1 MTSNKE
7 IIKGLKQAYHSLGVD
22 SASIERN
29 RAKLLAYF
37 KENFPYQ
44 KESFIFYLKPV
55 LVSLVILFVIIT
67 GLVGLI
73 NEAKG
78 SLPGS
83 QLYVLKRTYEELTL
97 KFLPKEERS
106 LARTEIAQKR
116 LAEMKTLVQNVEFKN
131 SEVPLSVKKA
141 TQELKKEIV
150 SLKKEIALGKGEN
163 ISDFSDLPIRD
174 DKKII
179 QAIAQKDLDKLL
191 AETKEAIKEK
201 NLVMALE
208 KIGEAEKIFIEP
220 QNESQVEKN
229 NSSQESKENEL
240 EVKSSEEKIIPQTYQ
255 PDFKTDLELEKKESD
270 FKTDLIKE

>member
-7 IIKGLKQAYHSLGVD
+7 IIKGLKQAYRSLGVD

-229 NSSQESKENEL
+229 NSSQESKENES
-240 EVKSSEEKIIPQTYQ
+240 EVKSSEEKTVPQTYQ
-255 PDFKTDLELEKKESD
+255 PDFKTNLELEKKESD

>member
-7 IIKGLKQAYHSLGVD
+7 IIKGLKQAYRSLGVD

>member
-7 IIKGLKQAYHSLGVD
+7 IIKGLKQAYRSLGVD

-179 QAIAQKDLDKLL
+179 QVIAQKDLDKLL

-220 QNESQVEKN
+220 QSESQVEKN
-229 NSSQESKENEL
+229 NSSQESKENES
-240 EVKSSEEKIIPQTYQ
+240 EVKSSEEKTVPQTYQ
-255 PDFKTDLELEKKESD
+255 PDFKTNLELEKKESD